1 MRVLKKIGKVI
12 AVLFLILVFGLA
24 ALDIYLIKT
33 PEIRAKRRIDGIDEV
48 ACMIDELTIHE
59 NARVIGLGEATHGN
73 AEFQE
78 LKLDVLKVLAEQYGA
93 DCFAME
99 MDYGEGVIIN
109 DYINGHSDMS
119 IDEVMNHIS
128 FTIYRTEDIRNLIEW
143 MKGYNRTH
151 SDNLSFYG
159 FDLQNPDTDLNL
171 ILDFVKENSIEK
183 GDGLADSFDSYLN
196 GSTSFRDAGLSDGF
210 ESLNSLK
217 IELETNRDAYQDL
230 YNYDRIL
237 DCIENVM
244 RARELAAKYDGD
256 NGMVEGGQFRDQMMA
271 RKVIEISET
280 LNESRMI
287 ITGHNGHIGYAGNYT
302 RTMGSFIR
310 DELGDSYYAI
320 GTDYFITDC
329 NMPSGNGRRAN
340 HRFVSGDILAYQAGE
355 LGTYYLDFSK
365 VSEDS
370 EVYKYIHG
378 PIYTGSLGEGYSILN
393 TILQDTVR
401 VYCEPAYLYDAMILI
416 YQCAPLNLLN
426 G

>member
-1 MRVLKKIGKVI
+1 MRVLKKIGKAI
-12 AVLFLILVFGLA
+12 AVLFLVLVFGLA

-33 PEIRAKRRIDGIDEV
+33 PEIKAKRRIDGIDEV
-48 ACMIDELTIHE
+48 ACMIDELTIRD

-78 LKLDVLKVLAEQYGA
+78 LKLEVLKVLVNQYDV

-119 IDEVMNHIS
+119 IDEVMNRINFS
-128 FTIYRTEDIRNLIEW
+128 IYRTEDIRNLIEW
-143 MKGYNRTH
+143 MKEYNRSH
-151 SDNLSFYG
+151 SDKLSFYG

-183 GDGLADSFDSYLN
+183 GAGLADSFDSYLN
-196 GSTSFRDAGLSDGF
+196 GSTSFRDASLSDGF

-230 YNYDRIL
+230 YNYGCIL
-237 DCIENVM
+237 ACIENVL
-244 RARELAAKYDGD
+244 RARELAGRYDGD
-256 NGMVEGGQFRDQMMA
+256 NGMVEGGQYRDQMMA
-271 RKVIEISET
+271 RKVVEISET
-280 LNESRMI
+280 LNGSRMM

-355 LGTYYLDFSK
+355 LGRYYLDFSK